1 MLNGF
6 KDFILRGNVISMAI
20 GLAVG
25 AAFTAVVTG
34 FSNAFIVPLIG
45 VFTRG
50 TGDFSKASYS
60 VDGVTFPYGLFISAA
75 IAFIITAAVL
85 YFLVVMPMAKVQNRF
100 TAKAEGAS
108 SLVRGGRGHRQQGR
122 IRSDPPL
129 GRTGGCACAGRS
141 GGLRR
146 RVSAGRGAL
155 RARGLPRP
163 ARHRWCSGRS
173 GWRWR
178 GSR

>member
-45 VFTRG
+45 LITRG
-50 TGDFSKASYS
+50 TGDFSKATFKA
-60 VDGVTFPYGLFISAA
+60 DGVEFPYGIFISAA

-85 YFLVVMPMAKVQNRF
+85 YFCVVVPMAKVQNRF
-100 TAKAEGAS
+100 TAKKDEEKANIKA
-108 SLVRGGRGHRQQGR
+108 
-122 IRSDPPL
+122 
-129 GRTGGCACAGRS
+129 
-141 GGLRR
+141 
-146 RVSAGRGAL
+146 AL
-155 RARGLPRP
+155 RDCPRCYTEIPAIASRCAHCTSDVEPDAEARALAGLPAQR
-163 ARHRWCSGRS
+163 
-173 GWRWR
+173 
-178 GSR
+178 

>member
-45 VFTRG
+45 LFTRG
-50 TGDFSKASYS
+50 TGDFSKATFI
-60 VDGVTFPYGLFISAA
+60 VDDVTFPYGLFISAA

-85 YFLVVMPMAKVQNRF
+85 YFLVVVPMAKVQNRF
-100 TAKAEGAS
+100 TAKE
-108 SLVRGGRGHRQQGR
+108 
-122 IRSDPPL
+122 DEKK
-129 GRTGGCACAGRS
+129 AGIK
-141 GGLRR
+141 
-146 RVSAGRGAL
+146 AAL
-155 RARGLPRP
+155 RDCPRCYTEIPAIATRCAHCTSDVEPDPQARALADLPAQR
-163 ARHRWCSGRS
+163 
-173 GWRWR
+173 
-178 GSR
+178 